1 MEKTFPNI
9 FSWYGMHLLLQ
20 IHQIIHPA
28 IEGRFI
34 VSCPDLS
41 WTFALARMPPSLT
54 LSGNGGISGTE
65 MVHDKSGQDTINRPS
80 IADAVN
86 HGCFSVHQLREYYL
100 KFDGFKNAK
109 RTSAH
114 LILVL
119 LAFERPAQ
127 LFLSCPSSGRRLRL
141 SHDWCVADACWGWV

>member
-20 IHQIIHPA
+20 IHQIIRSA

-54 LSGNGGISGTE
+54 FSSNGSISGTE

-80 IADAVN
+80 IAGAVN
-86 HGCFSVHQLREYYL
+86 HGYFSVHQLREYYL
-100 KFDGFKNAK
+100 LIAPACAAFSKN
-109 RTSAH
+109 T
-114 LILVL
+114 V
-119 LAFERPAQ
+119 FTT
-127 LFLSCPSSGRRLRL
+127 LSISRDSIF
-141 SHDWCVADACWGWV
+141 